1 MKNCLVTKLKVVI
14 NNPDL
19 PNINDLIVRFKE
31 IPVAY
36 GGNIIIKYKT
46 LSNQTINIKNG
57 KFVVNGT
64 TLVDSITTGA
74 AKSDFTLNMAQV
86 SKETTIII
94 PNCYDLWDL
103 SLSAYGSYLNSTE
116 GLNLD
121 TLRIN
126 RYSGM
131 NLVSGMDNLTRLGL
145 AYFSTVAFNLN
156 TGIQNCPKLTFIE
169 GSSSTALSGDLALL
183 PNSLCDILPPSTFS
197 WSSKS
202 SSAYIMTAK
211 DVNFGNDLDKYLI
224 DTAQG
229 VVPSTDISSVRRI
242 DVNGT
247 KTSASDAAVATLK
260 SKGYTV
266 KINGETL

>member
-1 MKNCLVTKLKVVI
+1 MKNCLVTKLKAVI

-31 IPVAY
+31 IPVAF
-36 GGNIIIKYKT
+36 GGNITIEYRT
-46 LSNQTINIKNG
+46 LSNQTVKIKNG
-57 KFVVNGT
+57 KFVVDGT

-74 AKSDFTLNMAQV
+74 AGTPTALNMAQV
-86 SKETTIII
+86 TPNTTIIF
-94 PNCYDLWDL
+94 PNAYDLLEL
-103 SLSAYGSYLNSTE
+103 SLNAYGSYLTSTE
-116 GLNLD
+116 GLGMRV
-121 TLRIN
+121 LRLN
-126 RYSGM
+126 RYGGM

-145 AYFSTVAFNLN
+145 TYFSTVPFNLN
-156 TGIQNCPKLTFIE
+156 TGIQNCPNLTFIE

-183 PNSLCDILPPSTFS
+183 PNSFCDILAPSTFS

-224 DTAQG
+224 DVAQG
-229 VVPSTDISSVRRI
+229 VVPSTDISNVRRI

-260 SKGYTV
+260 TKGYTV